1 MFDPS
6 RSHPTVAH
14 LISDLKGAPP
24 RSRAARVDA
33 RVPGP
38 PPWHSC
44 VFPSASHA
52 HPLSLDPSAADGVL
66 DELDDVAAGV
76 AARKVSLLDA
86 PSPSRELPHAPQK
99 QRNKSILR
107 RNLSSTDPE
116 DADVLRRRAS
126 APRQTARRL
135 TWTDARDVAGRL
147 EHVHLF
153 DRHDAMATC
162 SFVAPDSSPGLSR
175 RASTG
180 SSVSLTSPVSLKSAA
195 SASASGSASLA
206 AVAITTGDP
215 ALAETARRIAAQL
228 LKYESL
234 NGDTRGMPASERCGK
249 MLKRKITSR
258 VSARVEGA
266 AAAAK
271 VCQAAPDESP
281 EAFAERHPGVDLERP
296 VNTAG
301 DALLAYL
308 AAESV
313 RLRRQTDATDAASRD
328 ALEPE
333 MLRLLDRVDALSD
346 AVPSRRVSAALRR
359 LHRDEL
365 ALIEARH
372 RASAAESAGRFLRR
386 LLLDG
391 HDAAEEAS
399 EATAAAWSV
408 RRTGSWTPEDQTR
421 RAARAETLAGA
432 FFEVLAL
439 GGLLRRE
446 RRW

>member
-99 QRNKSILR
+99 PRNTSILR
-107 RNLSSTDPE
+107 RNLSATDPE

-234 NGDTRGMPASERCGK
+234 HGDCRGMPARNVAARCSNAK
-249 MLKRKITSR
+249 SPPR
-258 VSARVEGA
+258 VSARVQGA

-271 VCQAAPDESP
+271 SARLPRRISGRVRGTSSGRGPRAT
-281 EAFAERHPGVDLERP
+281 RP
-296 VNTAG
+296 H
-301 DALLAYL
+301 
-308 AAESV
+308 
-313 RLRRQTDATDAASRD
+313 RR
-328 ALEPE
+328 
-333 MLRLLDRVDALSD
+333 
-346 AVPSRRVSAALRR
+346 
-359 LHRDEL
+359 
-365 ALIEARH
+365 
-372 RASAAESAGRFLRR
+372 
-386 LLLDG
+386 
-391 HDAAEEAS
+391 
-399 EATAAAWSV
+399 
-408 RRTGSWTPEDQTR
+408 
-421 RAARAETLAGA
+421 
-432 FFEVLAL
+432 
-439 GGLLRRE
+439 
-446 RRW
+446 

>member
-1 MFDPS
+1 M
-6 RSHPTVAH
+6 
-14 LISDLKGAPP
+14 
-24 RSRAARVDA
+24 
-33 RVPGP
+33 
-38 PPWHSC
+38 
-44 VFPSASHA
+44 
-52 HPLSLDPSAADGVL
+52 
-66 DELDDVAAGV
+66 
-76 AARKVSLLDA
+76 SLLDA

-126 APRQTARRL
+126 ASKQTARRL

-206 AVAITTGDP
+206 AIAITTGDP

-281 EAFAERHPGVDLERP
+281 DAFAERHPGVDLERP

-308 AAESV
+308 EAESV

-372 RASAAESAGRFLRR
+372 RASAAESAGRFLRG

-391 HDAAEEAS
+391 RDAAEEAS

-421 RAARAETLAGA
+421 RGARAETLAGA

-439 GGLLRRE
+439 GGFLRRE